1 MTMKKALSKKL
12 KYIMVLCAL
21 PFITQCSKHEA
32 DTPVIS
38 WKEEI
43 QLENGPALWFNRSA
57 TGLEKAQDGQMRA
70 KEMTLDLVYPLK
82 ALKAPVF
89 KTPHIPVLIDYQE
102 QVFHPKEEERRSKKL
117 IISYRK
123 IDQTWTMVVAVQT
136 CQAWREAGSP
146 KLPYIAYQIS
156 NHLERGGNSS
166 EFGEYDIRSY
176 YTIINGEKWEQI
188 PLDKNLIG
196 RKANILSFPKT
207 EREFEL
213 ITLPEKQK
221 RAMPKELR
229 YQTILNHNDLKC
241 AQ

>member
-1 MTMKKALSKKL
+1 MKKALSKKL
-12 KYIMVLCAL
+12 KYIMVLCTL
-21 PFITQCSKHEA
+21 PFITQCGKPNE
-32 DTPVIS
+32 DLPVIT

-57 TGLEKAQDGQMRA
+57 KGIEKTQDGQMRA

-89 KTPHIPVLIDYQE
+89 KTQHIPVLIDYQE
-102 QVFHPKEEERRSKKL
+102 QVPYRELPPKQL

-166 EFGEYDIRSY
+166 EFGEYNIRSY

-241 AQ
+241 DQ